1 MKLFQRFGKGNHST
15 LRMFDDMDLMQ
26 KPYQAGSQ
34 RQKRPLLYH
43 CKNDDA
49 GNQRIGGKANAGQ
62 RQHAGIAGKK
72 IQPSEKKGEH
82 KKQTDDR
89 FKDDKLDAE
98 YTGAGTHRHA
108 ILFHIDDLYRLP
120 AGGKRRQSAVI
131 DANDSVFDGLS
142 KFKIRMDKPH
152 NSMDGRSFQ
161 KKVDDTSANGG
172 QDPADVKRPNGGKEI
187 RNAGVQKTNDYDD
200 ANGQSNVQQ
209 I

>member
-1 MKLFQRFGKGNHST
+1 
-15 LRMFDDMDLMQ
+15 MFDDMDLMQ
-26 KPYQAGSQ
+26 KPYQTGSQ

-43 CKNDDA
+43 RKNDDA

-72 IQPSEKKGEH
+72 VQPPEKKGKH
-82 KKQTDDR
+82 KKQADDR

-108 ILFHIDDLYRLP
+108 ILFHVDDLNRLP
-120 AGGKRRQSAVI
+120 ARGKRRQSAVV
-131 DANDSVFDGLS
+131 DANDPVFDGLS
-142 KFKIRMDKPH
+142 KFEIRMDKPH
-152 NSMDGRSFQ
+152 NAMHSQAF
-161 KKVDDTSANGG
+161 KNKVDDASANGG
-172 QDPADVKRPNGGKEI
+172 QDPADVKRPTGGKEI
-187 RNAGVQKTNDYDD
+187 RNARVQKTNDYED